1 MNPSGRHREL
11 LALAVG
17 VACCSVSTRPA
28 QAQEPPGAPGSPSL
42 EPMPTLP
49 PLPPAPAL
57 PPAPPVLLPPS
68 AEHPDTWDSPPTR
81 EQLDRDGTLIPPGK
95 GAIFVPSMTDPRLEP
110 PWLVLRGGGVMQ
122 TVAPGRRAIV
132 EPGIYEIRLG
142 SGAVADRFKRRV
154 LVKEGLTT
162 VVPATWSALVVQV
175 VDEHATPFRGS
186 YELLRLPERRDLGM
200 GLGAD
205 VELGEEVRTWI
216 LDPGSY
222 LLIRAGGS
230 SQARRDFFTIRVLPG
245 EQVNMSL
252 VMNRDD
258 GTFLGAGQVDSSA
271 SKSLLPKDWRI
282 HLVLGADTEFNR
294 RSDMVGYPSGNGFT
308 LGGYFDFLAQ
318 FKPLKHYLYLRLKL
332 EEKQIKVPSQPF
344 QKDLDEAK
352 LDALYVYRVL
362 PWLGPYVRVGATTS
376 LFPGYTWLS
385 DDTAVRLVD
394 ATGAPIASLG
404 THKGQ
409 FKLSPS
415 MSPSELK
422 AGAGLGFLVAGSY
435 WFDANIRVG
444 IGGRALFT
452 RGLLTASAFTATP
465 RTLDVRRRGNA
476 YQYGAEGTF
485 VGSLR
490 ITRWVLATTELEV
503 LEPFTDL
510 AHPIVTWDSDVG
522 IRLASF
528 VSVNYIFRLLED
540 RDQSDRLQTEH
551 RVLLRLSWQIL

>member
-1 MNPSGRHREL
+1 M
-11 LALAVG
+11 AVG
-17 VACCSVSTRPA
+17 VACCTLPPRPA
-28 QAQEPPGAPGSPSL
+28 HAQELPVAPGSPAS
-42 EPMPTLP
+42 ESMPTLP
-49 PLPPAPAL
+49 SSPPAQAL
-57 PPAPPVLLPPS
+57 PTAPPVLVPPP

-132 EPGIYEIRLG
+132 DPGIYEIRLG

-175 VDEHATPFRGS
+175 VDERATPFRGS

-258 GTFLGAGQVDSSA
+258 GTF
-271 SKSLLPKDWRI
+271 
-282 HLVLGADTEFNR
+282 LGADTEFNR

-452 RGLLTASAFTATP
+452 RGLLTAYAFTDAP

-503 LEPFTDL
+503 LEPFTDF